1 MNVVH
6 PIPIHL
12 GARIYDLAG
21 SDPLLVIL
29 LLGDEVLHV
38 AQIGKVVDFEGVLGV
53 QLLCLCEG
61 YSVLEHFLEVR
72 LSSHS
77 PCASPDGDGEG
88 LAGASW
94 PPGILITV
102 RPVGPLVA
110 CINHGDAVFFLPA

>member
-6 PIPIHL
+6 SIPVHL

-38 AQIGKVVDFEGVLGV
+38 VEIGDVVDFEGVLRV
-53 QLLCLCEG
+53 QFLRLREG

-77 PCASPDGDGEG
+77 TGASPDGDGEG
-88 LAGASW
+88 LAGACW
-94 PPGILITV
+94 PLAILITV
-102 RPVGPLVA
+102 PADPLLA
-110 CINHGDAVFFLPA
+110 RIDHGYVVFFLPA

>member
-38 AQIGKVVDFEGVLGV
+38 VQIGKVVDFEGVLRV
-53 QLLCLCEG
+53 
-61 YSVLEHFLEVR
+61 
-72 LSSHS
+72 
-77 PCASPDGDGEG
+77 
-88 LAGASW
+88 
-94 PPGILITV
+94 
-102 RPVGPLVA
+102 
-110 CINHGDAVFFLPA
+110 